1 MARVHEIENTFG
13 VQLGTGRLQRVR
25 VQGLR
30 EDEVEGGERGR
41 RRIEVFARLLDPA
54 R

>member
-1 MARVHEIENTFG
+1 MARVHEIEDALG

-41 RRIEVFARLLDPA
+41 RHIEVVARLLDPS